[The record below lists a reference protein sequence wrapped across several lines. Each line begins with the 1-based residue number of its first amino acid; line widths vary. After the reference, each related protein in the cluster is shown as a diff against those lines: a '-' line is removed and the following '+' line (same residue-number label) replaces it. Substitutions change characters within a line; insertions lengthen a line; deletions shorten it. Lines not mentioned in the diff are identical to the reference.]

1 MSLVSIIIPYFK
13 KKKYINSTL
22 QSVIKQKYKKFEI
35 LIVYDDKDTSDISFL
50 KKIIKKDKRIKLII
64 NKKNIG
70 AGLSRNKAIKKSKG
84 KFIAFIDADDL
95 WHRSKLT
102 EQIKFMKNQNID
114 ISHTSY
120 QIINSKNNL
129 IGTREAKNLS
139 YCDLLK
145 SCDIGL
151 STVVIKKKLLSKYL
165 FANLSTKEDY
175 VLWLRLSKKN
185 KIYALKKKLVYW
197 RKLSD
202 SLSSSTIRKILD
214 GYIVYRHYLKQ
225 SVFKSLLSL
234 LTLSFNYL
242 KK

>member
-1 MSLVSIIIPYFK
+1 M
-13 KKKYINSTL
+13 
-22 QSVIKQKYKKFEI
+22 
-35 LIVYDDKDTSDISFL
+35 IVYDDKDTSDISFL

-185 KIYALKKKLVYW
+185 KIYALKRNLY
-197 RKLSD
+197 
-202 SLSSSTIRKILD
+202 T
-214 GYIVYRHYLKQ
+214 GENYRTLCPLQ
-225 SVFKSLLSL
+225 LLEK
-234 LTLSFNYL
+234 F
-242 KK
+242 